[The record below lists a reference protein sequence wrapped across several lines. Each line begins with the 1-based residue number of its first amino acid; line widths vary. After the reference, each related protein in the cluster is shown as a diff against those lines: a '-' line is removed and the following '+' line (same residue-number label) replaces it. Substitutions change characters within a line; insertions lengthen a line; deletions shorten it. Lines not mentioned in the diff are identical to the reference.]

1 MHTETVQAV
10 DRVEPRTPQLDPLG
24 GSIDSPPRG
33 DTSGVLGSRLSG
45 YLAGMDAEMFTPT
58 LDWGNELWTSLVW
71 IARGWAIAVVC
82 TLVVLVLIYR
92 FTTWGRQFWRIT
104 GEYFKGPESVK
115 VWLWLA
121 ALLLS
126 VIAGVRISVLL
137 SFQGND
143 MMTSFQVIAGA
154 GGNEAVKDSGV
165 HGFWVSLGIF
175 CILAAVYMARILV
188 DMFMVQRFMLA
199 WRVWLTD
206 RLTGDWLDGKA
217 YYRAR
222 FIDDTIDNPD
232 QRIQS
237 DIDIFTAG
245 NGPLPNVPYY
255 GSTNLLLFGA
265 INATASMV
273 SFTAILWNLSGT
285 LAVPVVG
292 VEIPRAMFWVGLG
305 YVLFA
310 SIIAFWIGRPIIW
323 LSFNNEK
330 FNAAFRYALV
340 RLRDASEA
348 VGFYRGEVAER
359 AQLRQLFS
367 PIVTNYKRYLNRSI
381 AFNGWNWSMSQVIV
395 PLPYVLQFPRFVAGE
410 IRLGDLTQSA
420 SAFSNIQDGLSFFR
434 NAYDLFAGY
443 RAAIIRLH
451 GLVVANEEGRALPEV
466 TTMPCVDGTVQL
478 DDVEVRTP
486 DGKQLIKPL
495 DMRLE
500 IGDTLVITGPSG
512 SGKTTLLRS
521 LAELWPYTSGTL
533 TRPCGPNETMFLSQ
547 LPYVPLGDLR
557 AVVTYPGEEG
567 TIDDETLRRMLQ
579 KVALP
584 HLIPRLDEVQD
595 WAKVLSPGEQQR
607 IAFARVLLIKPKA
620 VFLDEATSA
629 LDEGLEFML
638 YQLVRTELPDTILV
652 SVSHRTTVE
661 QHHTHEL
668 ELLGDGEWRL
678 GRVEG
683 EEPVPV

>member
-1 MHTETVQAV
+1 
-10 DRVEPRTPQLDPLG
+10 
-24 GSIDSPPRG
+24 
-33 DTSGVLGSRLSG
+33 
-45 YLAGMDAEMFTPT
+45 MFTPT
-58 LDWGNELWTSLVW
+58 LDWGSELWTSLIW
-71 IARGWAIAVVC
+71 IARAWAIAAIC
-82 TLVVLVLIYR
+82 TLVILVLLAR
-92 FTTWGRQFWRIT
+92 FTKWGRQFWRIT
-104 GEYFKGPESVK
+104 GAYFTGPDSVK
-115 VWLWLA
+115 VWLWLG

-126 VIAGVRISVLL
+126 VIAGVRLDVLF

-143 MMTSFQVIAGA
+143 MMTSFQVVA
-154 GGNEAVKDSGV
+154 GGIANNNDEIKVSGRN
-165 HGFWVSLGIF
+165 GFYFSLLVF
-175 CILAAVYMARILV
+175 CIMAVLHVARIML
-188 DMFMVQRFMLA
+188 DLFLVQRFMLA
-199 WRVWLTD
+199 WRAWLTD

-232 QRIQS
+232 QRIQQ

-245 NGPLPNVPYY
+245 NGPLPNTPNMTT
-255 GSTNLLLFGA
+255 GETLLFGA
-265 INATASMV
+265 VSSIASMV

-285 LAVPVVG
+285 FTVPVIG
-292 VEIPRAMFWVGLG
+292 FEIPRAMFWIGLV
-305 YVLFA
+305 YVLVA

-348 VGFYRGEVAER
+348 VAFYRGELAER
-359 AQLRQLFS
+359 TGLRRLFAPVVS
-367 PIVTNYKRYLNRSI
+367 NYKRYLNRMI
-381 AFNGWNWSMSQVIV
+381 GFYGWNLSISQTIV
-395 PLPYVLQFPRFVAGE
+395 PLPYLLQFPRFYAGE
-410 IRLGDLTQSA
+410 ITLGAMTQTA
-420 SAFSNIQDGLSFFR
+420 SAFNSIQTGLSFFR
-434 NAYDLFAGY
+434 NAYDQFAGY

-466 TTMPCVDGTVQL
+466 TTTPCVDGTVQL

-500 IGDTLVITGPSG
+500 IGDTLVIKGPSG

-521 LAELWPYTSGTL
+521 LAELWPFTSGTL

-557 AVVTYPGEEG
+557 AVVTYPAKEG
-567 TIDDETLRRMLQ
+567 TIDDETLRGMLD

-584 HLIPRLDEVQD
+584 HLVDRLDEVLD

-607 IAFARVLLIKPKA
+607 IAFARILLTKPKV
-620 VFLDEATSA
+620 VFLDESTSA

-652 SVSHRTTVE
+652 SVSHRTSVE

-668 ELLGDGEWRL
+668 ELLGEGEWRL

-683 EEPVPV
+683 DEPVPV

>member
-1 MHTETVQAV
+1 MNP
-10 DRVEPRTPQLDPLG
+10 D
-24 GSIDSPPRG
+24 
-33 DTSGVLGSRLSG
+33 
-45 YLAGMDAEMFTPT
+45 MFIPT
-58 LDWGNELWTSLVW
+58 LDWANELMTSLWW
-71 IARGWAIAVVC
+71 IAKAWAIAAVV
-82 TLVVLVLIYR
+82 TMVLLVLIGR
-92 FTTWGRQFWRIT
+92 FTTWGRQYWRIT
-104 GEYFKGPESVK
+104 GDYFKGPDSVT
-115 VWLWLA
+115 VWIWLA
-121 ALLLS
+121 GLLLS
-126 VIAGVRISVLL
+126 VIVGVRIDVLL

-143 MMTSFQVIAGA
+143 MMTSFQSVAAGL
-154 GGNEAVKDSGV
+154 GTGDDAVRNSGKD
-165 HGFWVSLGIF
+165 GFWYSIAVF
-175 CILAAVYMARILV
+175 AILATFHVARVML
-188 DMFMVQRFMLA
+188 DLFLMQRFMLR
-199 WRVWLTD
+199 WRAWLTD

-232 QRIQS
+232 QRIQT

-245 NGPLPNVPYY
+245 VGPLPNTPNNT
-255 GSTNLLLFGA
+255 SAATLLFGA
-265 INATASMV
+265 VSSIVSMV

-285 LAVPVVG
+285 LTLPVVG
-292 VEIPRAMFWVGLG
+292 FELPRAMFCILLA

-310 SIIAFWIGRPIIW
+310 TIIAFWIGKPIIW

-348 VGFYRGEVAER
+348 VAFYRGELAER
-359 AQLRQLFS
+359 TGLRRLFAPVVS
-367 PIVTNYKRYLNRSI
+367 NYKRYINRMI
-381 AFNGWNWSMSQVIV
+381 GFYGWNLSMSQIIV
-395 PLPYVLQFPRFVAGE
+395 VVPYILQFPRFLAGE
-410 IRLGDLTQSA
+410 IRLGAMSQSA
-420 SAFSNIQDGLSFFR
+420 SAFGSIQDGLSFFR
-434 NAYDLFAGY
+434 NAYDSFAGY

-451 GLVVANEEGRALPEV
+451 GLVIANEEGRELPEV
-466 TTMPCVDGTVQL
+466 TTTPCRDDTVQL

-500 IGDTLVITGPSG
+500 IGDTLIVTGPSG

-521 LAELWPYTSGTL
+521 LAELWPFCSGTL

-547 LPYVPLGDLR
+547 LPYVPLGNLR
-557 AVVTYPGEEG
+557 AVVSYPAEEG
-567 TIDDETLRRMLQ
+567 SIDDRTLQQMLH

-584 HLIPRLDEVQD
+584 HLVHRLDEVLD

-607 IAFARVLLIKPKA
+607 IAFARVLLTRPKA

-638 YQLVRTELPDTILV
+638 YQLVRTELSETILV
-652 SVSHRTTVE
+652 SVSHRSTVE

-678 GRVEG
+678 GRVG
-683 EEPVPV
+683 GDEPVPV

>member
-1 MHTETVQAV
+1 ME
-10 DRVEPRTPQLDPLG
+10 
-24 GSIDSPPRG
+24 I
-33 DTSGVLGSRLSG
+33 
-45 YLAGMDAEMFTPT
+45 FTPT
-58 LDWGNELWTSLVW
+58 LDWGNELWPSVVW
-71 IARGWAIAVVC
+71 IARAWVIAAMC
-82 TLVVLVLIYR
+82 TLVVLVLLAR

-104 GEYFKGPESVK
+104 GAYFTGPDSVK

-121 ALLLS
+121 LLLLM
-126 VIAGVRISVLL
+126 VIAGVRLDVLF
-137 SFQGND
+137 SYQGND
-143 MMTSFQVIAGA
+143 MLTSLQVVAQGHIS
-154 GGNEAVKDSGV
+154 GNQVLKDSGRD
-165 HGFWVSLGIF
+165 GFWLS
-175 CILAAVYMARILV
+175 ILV
-188 DMFMVQRFMLA
+188 FSVMAALHVTRIMLDLFLAQRFMLR

-232 QRIQS
+232 QRIQQ
-237 DIDIFTAG
+237 DIDIFTAN
-245 NGPLPNVPYY
+245 NGPLPNTPNMTTS
-255 GSTNLLLFGA
+255 STLLFGA
-265 INATASMV
+265 IEAITSMI

-285 LAVPVVG
+285 LKLPIVG
-292 VEIPRAMFWVGLG
+292 VEVPRAMFWILLT

-310 SIIAFWIGRPIIW
+310 SVIAFWVGRPIIW
-323 LSFNNEK
+323 FSFKNEK

-348 VGFYRGEVAER
+348 VAFYRGELAER
-359 AQLRQLFS
+359 TGLRRLFAPVVS
-367 PIVTNYKRYLNRSI
+367 NYKRYLNRMI
-381 AFNGWNWSMSQVIV
+381 GFYGWNLSMSQIIV
-395 PLPYVLQFPRFVAGE
+395 LPPYVLQFKRFYDGQ
-410 IRLGDLTQSA
+410 IQLGDITQTA
-420 SAFSNIQDGLSFFR
+420 SAFGSIEQGLSFFR
-434 NAYDLFAGY
+434 NAYDQFAGY
-443 RAAIIRLH
+443 NAAIIRLH
-451 GLVVANEEGRALPEV
+451 GLVVANEEGRALPQL
-466 TTMPCVDGTVQL
+466 TTTPCVDGAVQL

-521 LAELWPYTSGTL
+521 LSELWPFTSGTL

-557 AVVTYPGEEG
+557 AVVSYPNEEG
-567 TIDDETLRRMLQ
+567 TIDDETLHATLL

-584 HLIPRLDEVQD
+584 HLVDRLDEVQD

-607 IAFARVLLIKPKA
+607 IAFARILLTKPKVA
-620 VFLDEATSA
+620 FLDESTSA
-629 LDEGLEFML
+629 LDEGLEFLL

-652 SVSHRTTVE
+652 SVSHRSTVE

-683 EEPVPV
+683 DETEPALV

>member
-1 MHTETVQAV
+1 
-10 DRVEPRTPQLDPLG
+10 
-24 GSIDSPPRG
+24 
-33 DTSGVLGSRLSG
+33 
-45 YLAGMDAEMFTPT
+45 MDMFTPS
-58 LDWGNELWTSLVW
+58 LDWGGEWVVSLIW
-71 IARGWAIAVVC
+71 IAKAWAIAAVATVAI
-82 TLVVLVLIYR
+82 LALIFSY
-92 FTTWGRQFWRIT
+92 TTWGRQFWRIT
-104 GEYFKGPESVK
+104 GAYFTGRESVK
-115 VWLWLA
+115 IWLWLA
-121 ALLLS
+121 SMLLL
-126 VIAGVRISVLL
+126 VIIGVRIDVLM
-137 SFQGND
+137 SYYGND
-143 MMTSFQVIAGA
+143 LMTSFQVIATGI
-154 GGNEAVKDSGV
+154 GGNDDAVKNSGKA
-165 HGFWVSLGIF
+165 GFWLAMLVF
-175 CILAAVYMARILV
+175 CVLASIYVARVMLDLFV
-188 DMFMVQRFMLA
+188 AQRFMLA
-199 WRVWLTD
+199 WRAWLTD

-217 YYRAR
+217 YYRSR

-232 QRIQS
+232 QRIQT

-245 NGPLPNVPYY
+245 VGPSPNTPNQTA
-255 GSTNLLLFGA
+255 GSTLLFGSISA
-265 INATASMV
+265 VTSIF
-273 SFTAILWNLSGT
+273 SFVPILWGLSGT
-285 LAVPVVG
+285 LTIFG
-292 VEIPRAMFWVGLG
+292 MDIPRAMFWIGLG
-305 YVLFA
+305 YVVLA

-323 LSFNNEK
+323 FSFDNEK

-348 VGFYRGEVAER
+348 VAFYRGELAER
-359 AQLRQLFS
+359 AGLRGRFAS
-367 PIVTNYKRYLNRSI
+367 VVDNYKRYVNRMVG
-381 AFNGWNWSMSQVIV
+381 FYGWNLSLSQIIV
-395 PLPYVLQFPRFVAGE
+395 PLPYLLQFPRFFAGQ
-410 IRLGDLTQSA
+410 IKLGDMSQTA
-420 SAFSNIQDGLSFFR
+420 SAFNNIQDGLSFFR
-434 NAYDLFAGY
+434 NAYDQFAGY
-443 RAAIIRLH
+443 RAAIIRLD
-451 GLVVANEEGRALPEV
+451 GLVVANQEGRALPQL
-466 TTMPCVDGTVQL
+466 TTTPCKDGTVEL

-500 IGDTLVITGPSG
+500 IGDTLVVTGPSG

-521 LAELWPYTSGTL
+521 LAELWPFTSGTL

-567 TIDDETLRRMLQ
+567 TIDDEALRDMLE

-584 HLIPRLDEVQD
+584 HLVVRLDEVLD

-607 IAFARVLLIKPKA
+607 IAFARILLTKPKA

-638 YQLVRTELPDTILV
+638 YQLVRAELPDTILV

-683 EEPVPV
+683 DSVPV

>member
-1 MHTETVQAV
+1 MNP
-10 DRVEPRTPQLDPLG
+10 D
-24 GSIDSPPRG
+24 
-33 DTSGVLGSRLSG
+33 
-45 YLAGMDAEMFTPT
+45 MFTPT
-58 LDWGNELWTSLVW
+58 LDWGNELWTSLWW
-71 IARGWAIAVVC
+71 IAKAWAIAAVS
-82 TLVVLVLIYR
+82 TLVILVLIGR
-92 FTTWGRQFWRIT
+92 FTTWGKQFWRIT
-104 GEYFKGPESVK
+104 GAYFTGPSSVK
-115 VWLWLA
+115 IWLWLA

-126 VIAGVRISVLL
+126 VVAGVRLDVIFTYQGSDMLS
-137 SFQGND
+137 SFQSVASGIGSGD
-143 MMTSFQVIAGA
+143 
-154 GGNEAVKDSGV
+154 EAVKVSGK
-165 HGFWVSLGIF
+165 HGFYFS
-175 CILAAVYMARILV
+175 ILVFSIMAVMHVARIML
-188 DMFMVQRFMLA
+188 DLFLMQRFMLA

-232 QRIQS
+232 QRIQT

-245 NGPLPNVPYY
+245 VGPLPNTPNNTT
-255 GSTNLLLFGA
+255 SATLLFGA
-265 INATASMV
+265 ISSIASMI

-285 LAVPVVG
+285 LPIFG
-292 VEIPRAMFWVGLG
+292 FEIPRAMFWIGLG
-305 YVLFA
+305 YVLVA
-310 SIIAFWIGRPIIW
+310 SVFAFWIGRPIIW

-348 VGFYRGEVAER
+348 VAFYRGELAER
-359 AQLRQLFS
+359 TGLRRLFAPVVS
-367 PIVTNYKRYLNRSI
+367 NYKRYVNRMMR
-381 AFNGWNWSMSQVIV
+381 FYGWNLSMSQIIV
-395 PLPYVLQFPRFVAGE
+395 PLPYLLQFPRFYAGE
-410 IRLGDLTQSA
+410 IKLGAMSQSA
-420 SAFSNIQDGLSFFR
+420 SAFGSIQDGLSFFR
-434 NAYDLFAGY
+434 NVYDQFAGY

-451 GLVVANEEGRALPEV
+451 GLVEANEAARALPEV
-466 TTMPCVDGTVQL
+466 TTTPCVDGAVEL

-486 DGKQLIKPL
+486 DGRQLIKPL

-500 IGDTLVITGPSG
+500 VGDTMVITGASG

-521 LAELWPYTSGTL
+521 LAELWPFCSGTL

-557 AVVTYPGEEG
+557 AVVTYPGKEG
-567 TIDDETLRRMLQ
+567 TIEDDTLKGMLN

-584 HLIPRLDEVQD
+584 HLVDRLDEVLD

-607 IAFARVLLIKPKA
+607 IAFARILLTKPKV
-620 VFLDEATSA
+620 VFLDESTSA

-638 YQLVRTELPDTILV
+638 YQLVRTELPDTIVV
-652 SVSHRTTVE
+652 SVSHRSTVE

-683 EEPVPV
+683 GEPVPV